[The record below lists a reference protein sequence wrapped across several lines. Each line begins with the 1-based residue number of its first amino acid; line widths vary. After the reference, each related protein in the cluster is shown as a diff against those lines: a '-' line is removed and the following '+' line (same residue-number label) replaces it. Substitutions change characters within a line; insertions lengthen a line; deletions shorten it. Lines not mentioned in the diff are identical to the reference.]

1 MKIPFQL
8 QLQLLLVKVPSSSAP
23 SVLCL
28 SVQTISHSSF
38 QLRWYV
44 FKHSSPNYSSTMC
57 ITFLSLVLTLFFLA
71 MQSPIEPLRL
81 LVPTNYPYTSPI
93 FLDKMPVEVRWEN
106 KSLYFHFE
114 YADFGRVICIVPP
127 SCYYTESTIFD
138 ITTFKQ
144 SFFHSMWLLA
154 WPGSEFPI
162 LFIPNILQE
171 TVSLSLLKAELCYF
185 SLTNF

>member
-8 QLQLLLVKVPSSSAP
+8 QLQLLVVKVPLSSAP

-44 FKHSSPNYSSTMC
+44 FKHSSPNYSSTIC

-93 FLDKMPVEVRWEN
+93 FLDKMPVEARWEN

-114 YADFGRVICIVPP
+114 YPDFGRVICIVPP

-144 SFFHSMWLLA
+144 SFFIPCDY
-154 WPGSEFPI
+154 WPDLDLSSQFY
-162 LFIPNILQE
+162 LFQIFCKI